1 MSADDQHTYAD
12 EPARPLDVAAGEPV
26 GTDVP
31 DEVAGDAPDGGAGTT
46 DAVQTAA
53 DPAVQSGELADMVRA
68 LERFHSRAEQ
78 YESIIRRMQAR
89 IEELQA
95 DQIRELLKPVI
106 LKLAS
111 LHTEARG
118 SEARA
123 AARSDDL
130 GQKDFDFFVSEIEE
144 TLGLLDIESIGVS
157 VLDDFDAGKHA
168 ARRRV
173 ETDDASLDRR
183 VERVLRQG
191 FTYIGAE
198 RVFMPAMVTVYRYQG
213 VEAVD
218 SANRVSVA
226 AANVSAPANHQNEGE
241 NRRVL

>member
-1 MSADDQHTYAD
+1 MSADEQHTDAD
-12 EPARPLDVAAGEPV
+12 QAAGPLDVASGEPRE
-26 GTDVP
+26 TDVQ
-31 DEVAGDAPDGGAGTT
+31 DEVDEDASDGDADTT
-46 DAVQTAA
+46 DAVRTAA
-53 DPAVQSGELADMVRA
+53 DLAGQSTELADMVKA
-68 LERFHSRAEQ
+68 LERFHGRAEQ

-95 DQIRELLKPVI
+95 DQVRELLKPVI

-111 LHTEARG
+111 LHTEASG
-118 SEARA
+118 SQVRA
-123 AARSDDL
+123 AVRSDDL

-191 FTYIGAE
+191 FTYVGAE

-213 VEAVD
+213 TDAVD

-241 NRRVL
+241 N